1 MKKTAAFILII
12 PLLLAFSPDALAD
25 DVRIYVQ
32 YGFVA
37 GGVSFFIAWG
47 FGWGDRAAREE
58 KFRIAAAG
66 ESGDTRDIRDN
77 GLQAL
82 ALHFR
87 TALPYE
93 ADPGMITL
101 LRW

>member
-1 MKKTAAFILII
+1 MMRKTAAIVLAISF
-12 PLLLAFSPDALAD
+12 LLVYPPDVLAD

-32 YGFVA
+32 YGVMA

-58 KFRIAAAG
+58 KSRIAAAG
-66 ESGDTRDIRDN
+66 EDGEAREDAV
-77 GLQAL
+77 GAL

-87 TALPYE
+87 SSLPYE
-93 ADPGMITL
+93 PDPGMITL